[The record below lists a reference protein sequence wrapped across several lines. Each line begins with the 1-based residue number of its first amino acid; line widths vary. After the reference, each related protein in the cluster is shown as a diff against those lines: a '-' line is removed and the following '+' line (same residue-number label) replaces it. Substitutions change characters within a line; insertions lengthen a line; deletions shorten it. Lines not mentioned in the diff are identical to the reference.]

1 MAQRSE
7 PRGPGDGSTGKRTD
21 GARLLTA
28 LGTMS
33 GTSMDGIDVALVR
46 TDGET
51 RVERGPS
58 LTVPF
63 PTALRRRIEAGLGDA
78 AAIERRTDRPGGLAA
93 LEAEITDRHAA
104 AIESFLATH
113 GLRAGE
119 IDLVGVHGQT
129 VLHDAAR
136 ALTVQLI
143 DAGGLARATGMR
155 IVHDIRQR
163 DIEAGGQGAPLVP
176 LYHRALARGVLG
188 VPPDVPVAFLNLGGI
203 GNLSFIDGDAL
214 LAFDTGPGCGLLD
227 QWVQRAG
234 LPYDDGGR
242 IAGEGAID
250 RPTLDRFLAAPF
262 FGLTGPRSLDRND
275 FRLPPDWDAEL
286 SDGARTLA
294 RLTAEAVGRSAAGL
308 PRLPAR
314 WIVSGGGARHP
325 VVMADLADVLAPASV
340 EAADG
345 CGLSGDAMEAEA
357 WAFLAVRAAQG
368 LHVSEPGTTGRR
380 PLAEDRPK
388 YAWL

>member
-1 MAQRSE
+1 MAHQRENGE
-7 PRGPGDGSTGKRTD
+7 PRV
-21 GARLLTA
+21 LTA

-46 TDGET
+46 TDGHD

-63 PTALRRRIEAGLGDA
+63 PAALRRRIEAGLADA
-78 AAIERRTDRPGGLAA
+78 ATIERRTDRPGDLVA

-113 GLRAGE
+113 GLRAAE

-129 VLHDAAR
+129 VLHDASR
-136 ALTVQLI
+136 ALTVQLV
-143 DAGGLARATGMR
+143 DAGGLARTTGMR

-176 LYHRALARGVLG
+176 LYHRALARGALG
-188 VPPDVPVAFLNLGGI
+188 VPADEPVAFLNIGGI
-203 GNLSFIDGDAL
+203 GNLTSIDGDVL

-227 QWVQRAG
+227 QWVQRRAG

-242 IAGEGAID
+242 IAGEGAVD
-250 RPTLDRFLAAPF
+250 RAMLDRFLEAPF
-262 FGLTGPRSLDRND
+262 FGLSGPRSLDRND

-294 RLTAEAVGRSAAGL
+294 RLTAEAVGRSAVLL
-308 PRLPAR
+308 PRPPRR
-314 WIVSGGGARHP
+314 WVVAGGGARHG
-325 VVMADLADVLAPASV
+325 VVMDDLRDVLSPATV
-340 EAADG
+340 EAADDL
-345 CGLSGDAMEAEA
+345 GLSGDAMESEA
-357 WAFLAVRAAQG
+357 WAYLGVRAALG

-380 PLAEDRPK
+380 ALSEDRPK